1 MKYIRLLLLP
11 FSALYSLMIRLRHFC
26 YDRQILSSREFDF
39 PVICVGN
46 LSLGGTGKSPM
57 IEFLLRH
64 LESDFQ
70 MATLSRGYKRK
81 TTGFVELQ
89 SESTAADVG
98 DEPLQFKTNFPQQI
112 IAVDEDRVHGVERL
126 RELHPHL
133 KGVFLDDSFQHRKI
147 KAGLN
152 ILLTTFDALYVD
164 DFLLPAGNLRDS
176 TAAANRADL
185 VIVTKC
191 PSELSEEHR
200 IKVRKKLRLKQDQQL
215 FFSQISYD
223 QNIYSIETQMSLAE
237 LDDFVLV
244 TGIAKPKSLVNYL
257 KQLGKKFQHEN
268 FSDHHHFSE
277 KEIQDLKSS
286 GKKIL
291 STTKDFMRLKPYFQD
306 AEIFHLPITS
316 DFYGKEK
323 QVLKPIYDFMHSF
336 STSNQ

>member
-1 MKYIRLLLLP
+1 MKYIRLLLFP
-11 FSALYSLMIRLRHFC
+11 FSALYSLIIRLRHFF
-26 YDRQILSSREFDF
+26 YDRQVLSSREFDF

-64 LESDFQ
+64 LESDFH

-81 TTGFVELQ
+81 TTGFVEVQ
-89 SESTAADVG
+89 PESAAADVG
-98 DEPLQFKTNFPQQI
+98 DEPLQFKTNFPQQT
-112 IAVDEDRVHGVERL
+112 IAVDEERVHGIERL

-133 KGVFLDDSFQHRKI
+133 NGVLLDDAFQHRKV
-147 KAGLN
+147 KAGFN

-176 TAAANRADL
+176 IVAANRADF

-191 PSELSEEHR
+191 PLELSEQQ
-200 IKVRKKLRLKQDQQL
+200 KVKTRKKLNLKHHQQL

-223 QNIYSIETQMSLAE
+223 QNIYSIENQLSLAE
-237 LDDFVLV
+237 LDDFILV

-257 KQLGKKFQHEN
+257 TQIGKKFQHES
-268 FSDHHHFSE
+268 FPDHHHFSE
-277 KEIQDLKSS
+277 KEIQDLKLND
-286 GKKIL
+286 KKIL
-291 STTKDFMRLKPYFQD
+291 TTTKDFMRLKSYFQD
-306 AEIFHLPITS
+306 SEIFHLPITS

-323 QVLKPIYDFMHSF
+323 EALKPIYDFMYSF